1 MSAAPDL
8 TTRIGALTLKN
19 PVIAGSGEHTM
30 TAAGIRAALAAGAAA
45 VVAKSGN
52 ESEAARRQLDGAD
65 YALLDSRWRALPWDV
80 APPPPDAQL
89 FCRSGLIQR
98 DTAEWIGELAA
109 LDREAA
115 AQGAFVIPSLILAE
129 LETAAGLAAR
139 VEAAGLRVLEFNIG
153 APHGDE
159 AAAGAIVQERAA
171 ARVRAIT
178 ARIRAAT
185 RLPLWIK
192 LTGQS
197 EDVAGLAAAA
207 REGGADA
214 VIMMGRFM
222 AFVPDPETRAPLLG
236 TNGALGGPWALALT
250 CRWLALARKRLGPD
264 CPLIGTNGARDG
276 MDVVRF
282 LLAGASAVEMTSAV
296 MAGGFGV
303 IARAVEEI
311 AAYLARTGGDARD
324 LIGAAADRLEG
335 YAAQQSRPGHWRRY
349 VPPEALP
356 RP

>member
-1 MSAAPDL
+1 VNGAASPDL
-8 TTRIGALTLKN
+8 SVRIGALTLRN

-30 TAAGIRAALAAGAAA
+30 TAAGIRAALKAGAAA

-65 YALLDSRWRALPWDV
+65 YALLDSRWRSLPWDF
-80 APPPPDAQL
+80 APPPDAQL
-89 FCRSGLIQR
+89 FCSSGLIQR
-98 DTAEWIGELAA
+98 DTADWLSELAA
-109 LDREAA
+109 LDREATPH
-115 AQGAFVIPSLILAE
+115 GAYVIPSLILAD
-129 LETAAGLAAR
+129 LETAAATAAR
-139 VEAAGLRVLEFNIG
+139 IEAAGLRVLEFNIG

-178 ARIRAAT
+178 GRIRAAT

-197 EDVAGLAAAA
+197 EDVAGLATAA

-214 VIMMGRFM
+214 VVMMGRFM
-222 AFVPDPETRAPLLG
+222 AFLPDPETRAPLLG
-236 TNGALGGPWALALT
+236 TAGALGGPWALALT
-250 CRWLALARKRLGPD
+250 CRWLALARKRLGPA

-296 MAGGFGV
+296 MAGGFGA
-303 IARAVEEI
+303 IARAVGEV

-324 LIGAAADRLEG
+324 LIGVAADRLEG
-335 YAAQQSRPGHWRRY
+335 YGAQASRPGHWRRF
-349 VPPEALP
+349 VPPEALG
-356 RP
+356 